1 MSRAPDEP
9 RSWPAEPEPGAEVVL
24 DDLRRQI
31 EAVKARL
38 EEHRMQM
45 YAAGLTRQ
53 PESSEGGS

>member
-1 MSRAPDEP
+1 MSRALDEP
-9 RSWPAEPEPGAEVVL
+9 RSWPAEPDARAEAVL

-45 YAAGLTRQ
+45 HAAGLTRR
-53 PESSEGGS
+53 PERSDGGA